1 MNTKNTV
8 WKVSK
13 YGLFSGP
20 NTAKY
25 LPEKLRILTLFTQ
38 WKLVQPKDMFRL
50 LVRIYEEY
58 QELKGDSTK
67 EQVYDKIDQIL
78 FSFKNKRYNWQMK
91 YNILEE
97 ETLRFV

>member
-1 MNTKNTV
+1 M
-8 WKVSK
+8 SK

-38 WKLVQPKDMFRL
+38 WKLVQLKDMFRL

-67 EQVYDKIDQIL
+67 EQVYNEVDQIL
-78 FSFKNKRYNWQMK
+78 FSFKNKRYNWRMK

-97 ETLRFV
+97 ETLRFA

>member
-1 MNTKNTV
+1 MKSAQIRTFF
-8 WKVSK
+8 WSE
-13 YGLFSGP
+13 YG
-20 NTAKY
+20 K
-25 LPEKLRILTLFTQ
+25 ILTRKTAYFDTFYTVEVSPTERH
-38 WKLVQPKDMFRL
+38 VQI
-50 LVRIYEEY
+50 VSINVYEEY

-78 FSFKNKRYNWQMK
+78 FSFKNKRYKWQMK